1 MRIKLISLQAM
12 FVVLL
17 AIFIFS
23 ANATAQVETKV
34 TQGFNVRGNGWKKVL
49 CSGTPVTVFAYKHK
63 NDVYSFGIYSDD
75 YAGII
80 DLKIYPFEIEEKR
93 LKKLP
98 KVEGKDATQKLKYY
112 FEIACTN
119 ARKKAFSGNYKTTAP
134 ETLSLKEYP
143 YHYLSRNTPIT
154 IIGFKVLSSIIG
166 NYYQYA
172 IISKE
177 EAGIFETSPANNI
190 VIDMPLGYLPSTDD
204 PQVKSILDKEKSKI
218 FAQKE
223 AEEKARVEE
232 QERLRAAAEAERK
245 AIAEREAAAEVKI
258 KEEEIAFLQ
267 SHAPAFI
274 EIEGWNKDSAN
285 GIAVDIAFKNGV
297 TQKVKYVYF
306 KGFFLNAVGDK
317 CRNEINGSV
326 EWKCRGVGPVDSL
339 PDSPYYIY
347 YDHIAHWHFSNPRFY
362 SATANTFRLSSVTI
376 EYMNGKKTTL
386 SGAELKKRVRY
397 L

>member
-1 MRIKLISLQAM
+1 MRIKLFSFQAM
-12 FVVLL
+12 LVVLL
-17 AIFIFS
+17 AIFS
-23 ANATAQVETKV
+23 TNATAQVKTKV

-49 CSGTPVTVFAYKHK
+49 RSGTPVTVFAYKHK

-80 DLKIYPFEIEEKR
+80 DLKIYPFEIEEKQ

-98 KVEGKDATQKLKYY
+98 KVEGKDADQKLKDYY
-112 FEIACTN
+112 EKACSN

-134 ETLSLKEYP
+134 ETLSPKEYS
-143 YHYLSRNTPIT
+143 YHYLSQNTPIT
-154 IIGFKVLSSIIG
+154 IIGFKALCNIIG
-166 NYYQYA
+166 NYYRYA
-172 IISKE
+172 IVSKDE
-177 EAGIFETSPANNI
+177 VGIFETSPTDNI

-204 PQVKSILDKEKSKI
+204 PQVKSILDNEKRKLL
-218 FAQKE
+218 AQKE
-223 AEEKARVEE
+223 AEEKAQADE

-245 AIAEREAAAEVKI
+245 ASVEREAAAKVKI

-267 SHAPAFI
+267 SHTPAFI
-274 EIEGWNKDSAN
+274 EIEGWNKDNAN

-317 CRNEINGSV
+317 CRNEINGTT
-326 EWKCRGVGPVDSL
+326 EWKCRGVGPVDAL